1 MVKYHVFGALAQLG
15 ARNTGSVEV
24 RGSNPLCS
32 TTPVSF
38 RYGPFRLFRVVFDA
52 ERAGRGVPV
61 CFGLVAQLGERCV
74 RNAEVMGSNPTRST
88 ILRCLG
94 IGEFRRR
101 SSVGQSVRFTSV
113 RSRVRAPSSPPKKE
127 RQIDTTVSTC
137 FLFVRRIAFRMSRF
151 VDTVLRRPRGA
162 CRFRVASRQRSDT
175 GRRTFCV
182 ARPSCMKNNGFFHE
196 HADGGKKMRNF

>member
-113 RSRVRAPSSPPKKE
+113 RSRVRAPSSPPQKNG
-127 RQIDTTVSTC
+127 RSI
-137 FLFVRRIAFRMSRF
+137 RPYRPAFF
-151 VDTVLRRPRGA
+151 ICPTVLAVCPRSLPPCGVCA
-162 CRFRVASRQRSDT
+162 VRALFASR
-175 GRRTFCV
+175 GRL
-182 ARPSCMKNNGFFHE
+182 A
-196 HADGGKKMRNF
+196 

>member
-113 RSRVRAPSSPPKKE
+113 RSRVRAPSSPPQKNG
-127 RQIDTTVSTC
+127 RSIRSYRPA
-137 FLFVRRIAFRMSRF
+137 FLFVRLFLPYVPALYRPAAFARCVPFSRCF
-151 VDTVLRRPRGA
+151 SAKIGYGAAHFLRRA
-162 CRFRVASRQRSDT
+162 AVL
-175 GRRTFCV
+175 
-182 ARPSCMKNNGFFHE
+182 HE
-196 HADGGKKMRNF
+196 K

>member
-137 FLFVRRIAFRMSRF
+137 FFICPTDCFPYVPALYRPAAPARCVPFSRCF
-151 VDTVLRRPRGA
+151 SAEIGYGAAHFLRRA
-162 CRFRVASRQRSDT
+162 AVL
-175 GRRTFCV
+175 
-182 ARPSCMKNNGFFHE
+182 HE
-196 HADGGKKMRNF
+196 K